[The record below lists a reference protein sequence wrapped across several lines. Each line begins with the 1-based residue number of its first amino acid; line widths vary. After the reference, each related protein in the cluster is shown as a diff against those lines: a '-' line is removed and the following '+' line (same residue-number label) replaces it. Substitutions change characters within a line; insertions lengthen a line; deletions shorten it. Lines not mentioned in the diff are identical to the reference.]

1 MRARRETKE
10 RWRGLRTT
18 RHLGRRILI
27 LYAITAAAVAAVFS
41 TALLVNWLGTVA
53 LATSDEQGIRTYQN
67 LVTLQ
72 AAESDG
78 TSQLITYLTS
88 GETDALRQ
96 YRATVTTR
104 QRAYEQ
110 LAAGANDSRTEYGD
124 QGATAAL
131 GGARCPGRTGDQRAC
146 DRRDGHGADLAGHK
160 RGTA

>member
-1 MRARRETKE
+1 MRAREGTIE

-41 TALLVNWLGTVA
+41 TALLVNWLGTLT
-53 LATSDEQGIRTYQN
+53 LAASDEQGIRIYQN

-72 AAESDG
+72 GAESTS

-88 GETDALRQ
+88 GETEALSQ
-96 YRATVTTR
+96 YRVLITVR

-110 LAAGANDSRTEYGD
+110 LAAEATDTRTNTAVKMLQPQWSALDTIAD
-124 QGATAAL
+124 QAIA
-131 GGARCPGRTGDQRAC
+131 
-146 DRRDGHGADLAGHK
+146 
-160 RGTA
+160 